1 MAKKG
6 ILSFL
11 LLSVYLSFCFII
23 YQDKPTNI
31 KTVEQPLIGV
41 PALSK
46 EETKKDNLPL
56 KEEKILGILEI
67 PKINLRKI
75 IYPLTDKQNNVEQN
89 VTILK
94 ESILPAEQDSI
105 VFLAAHSGTGTKAF
119 FTRLDELS
127 KKDIIKFT
135 YLNKTYYYEVE
146 IIEEQEKIGTINI
159 PKKEGDYLILTTCSE
174 KDKAKQLVISCKR
187 QEKM

>member
-1 MAKKG
+1 MLKKG
-6 ILSFL
+6 LLSILL
-11 LLSVYLSFCFII
+11 ISVYLGCCFFI
-23 YQDKPTNI
+23 YQDKPTHT
-31 KTVEQPLIGV
+31 KTIEQPLIGV

-46 EETKKDNLPL
+46 EEIKKEGTFL

-67 PKINLRKI
+67 PKINLRKV
-75 IYPLTDKQNNVEQN
+75 IYPFTDKQNNVEEN

-94 ESILPAEQDSI
+94 ESILPPEEHSI
-105 VFLAAHSGTGTKAF
+105 LFLAAHSGTGAKAF
-119 FTRLDELS
+119 FTRLDELR

-146 IIEEQEKIGTINI
+146 SIEEQEKNGTIHI
-159 PKKEGDYLILTTCSE
+159 PKKEEAYLILTTCSE